1 MLDEGTLLHAG
12 AIGNDASDG
21 SVRVEYAND
30 PSAIVD
36 ELESAGA
43 TVTAEGRKLLVTAPN
58 GTAFD
63 LIRDATVHNDAT
75 IRRLDDTGSSLE
87 ELFLRHGKSR

>member
-1 MLDEGTLLHAG
+1 
-12 AIGNDASDG
+12 
-21 SVRVEYAND
+21 VRVEYADD
-30 PSAIVD
+30 PSAIVA

-43 TVTAEGRKLLVTAPN
+43 TVTIDGRKLLVTAPG

-63 LIRDATVHNDAT
+63 LIRDATVRNGAT

-87 ELFLRHGKSR
+87 ELFLRHGRSR